1 MCVTYD
7 CLKLENQLC
16 FPLYACAKE
25 IVKRYK
31 PFLDKLDLTY
41 TQYIA
46 MMVLWEHKELTV
58 KDLGAFLYLDSGTLT
73 PLLKKLEAKHYILR
87 IRSTADERNVNIRI
101 TQEGEALKEEAAKIP
116 QKMAKCVSLEPQ
128 EAMQLY
134 SLLHKMLGGFSAQE
148 KPSTP

>member
-1 MCVTYD
+1 MQSTYD

-16 FPLYACAKE
+16 FPLYASAKE

-31 PFLDKLDLTY
+31 PFLDDLDLTY

-73 PLLKKLEAKHYILR
+73 PLLKKLEAKQYIVRL
-87 IRSTADERNVNIRI
+87 RSTEDERNVKIKI
-101 TQEGEALKEEAAKIP
+101 TPFGETLKEKAATIPAHIAQCIQLEPNEAL
-116 QKMAKCVSLEPQ
+116 
-128 EAMQLY
+128 QLY
-134 SLLHKMLGGFSAQE
+134 TLLYKILGGFSPKQG
-148 KPSTP
+148 S